1 MEIERKWLISPEKIP
16 YRLEEL
22 PALAIEQAYISFNP
36 VVRVRKI
43 NEGERYI
50 LTIKRPTEHGGI
62 AAAEAEHEIDRGTYE
77 FLLGHAAGTVITKT
91 RYLHTLP
98 AGLTEEIDV
107 FSGAL
112 KGLAYL
118 EIEFPDL
125 ETAKSWPTPAWAEA
139 DVTME
144 GRFKNSALALH
155 GMPEI

>member
-62 AAAEAEHEIDRGTYE
+62 AAAEAEHEIDRETYE

-112 KGLAYL
+112 KGRQKQIVDLAHRKKQRVDQ
-118 EIEFPDL
+118 EV
-125 ETAKSWPTPAWAEA
+125 PARIPQNRRIA
-139 DVTME
+139 ME
-144 GRFKNSALALH
+144 PSGK
-155 GMPEI
+155 